1 MWGFFIKDDSLNWSP
16 VDRLQ
21 KCHKKKKDK
30 FKIPHVKTRGKKLK
44 VVFKK
49 RRRPGFSE
57 HTGLFKYSQRPVIP
71 RESQGAGTLSH
82 ATGRERENELSSCH
96 ANWCHF
102 LPPHFSHSFCLRVAP
117 TPYHKVSTLLKRL
130 LIHSYLR
137 DGVKCVKGNV
147 IFCNKKNNLTWS
159 HPTTRWIH
167 LNVHLRTLKLFLS
180 ISQHY

>member
-1 MWGFFIKDDSLNWSP
+1 MWKHERRSWRLFSKNEEGQDLLSIP
-16 VDRLQ
+16 VCLSIASGQ
-21 KCHKKKKDK
+21 LSQENHK
-30 FKIPHVKTRGKKLK
+30 VQ
-44 VVFKK
+44 
-49 RRRPGFSE
+49 
-57 HTGLFKYSQRPVIP
+57 GLCP
-71 RESQGAGTLSH
+71 
-82 ATGRERENELSSCH
+82 RERERKWIKQLSCKLVPFFTP
-96 ANWCHF
+96 HF
-102 LPPHFSHSFCLRVAP
+102 LHSFCLRVAP